1 MPVTSI
7 HRDRTQR
14 EREDAIRAFRTG
26 KVPILVASAVSA
38 RGLDIRSIMHVINYD
53 LPSTMYGGINE
64 YVHRIG
70 RTGRI
75 GNQGQATSF
84 YNERDEGLAP
94 DLVKLLVENGQP
106 IPDFLEQYK
115 PEEGAA
121 IDWDDASLDG
131 EEDGGDAAEN
141 GDNGDAGGGGWGDET
156 AEAPAVHDDA
166 GGDGWGA
173 PEAPAAKPVVKAA
186 PVAAP
191 VAKADDSWGAPSGQ
205 DLEW

>member
-53 LPSTMYGGINE
+53 LPNMAYGGINE

-84 YNERDEGLAP
+84 YNERDEDLAP
-94 DLVKLLVENGQP
+94 HLVKLLVENSQP

-131 EEDGGDAAEN
+131 EEAEEGGEN
-141 GDNGDAGGGGWGDET
+141 GENGNAGGGGWGDET
-156 AEAPAVHDDA
+156 TDAPAATEAAD
-166 GGDGWGA
+166 DGWGVEKPA
-173 PEAPAAKPVVKAA
+173 TPAAVAAPAANTN
-186 PVAAP
+186 
-191 VAKADDSWGAPSGQ
+191 DGWGAPSGQ
-205 DLEW
+205 GLSW

>member
-7 HRDRTQR
+7 HRERTQR

-94 DLVKLLVENGQP
+94 DLVKLLLENQQP

-115 PEEGAA
+115 PEECAA

-131 EEDGGDAAEN
+131 EDAEDAGEN
-141 GDNGDAGGGGWGDET
+141 GDAGDAGDAGGGGWGNESGASAAEPAT
-156 AEAPAVHDDA
+156 AD
-166 GGDGWGA
+166 DGWGA
-173 PEAPAAKPVVKAA
+173 PAAPATAPVTAPAAALAA
-186 PVAAP
+186 STN
-191 VAKADDSWGAPSGQ
+191 DGWDAPSGQ
-205 DLEW
+205 DLSW

>member
-53 LPSTMYGGINE
+53 LPSVMYGGINE

-94 DLVKLLVENGQP
+94 DLVKLLLENQQP
-106 IPDFLEQYK
+106 VPDFLEQYK

-131 EEDGGDAAEN
+131 EEAEEAGENGESGDA
-141 GDNGDAGGGGWGDET
+141 DGGGWG
-156 AEAPAVHDDA
+156 AEAVSYTHLTLPTKRIV
-166 GGDGWGA
+166 
-173 PEAPAAKPVVKAA
+173 
-186 PVAAP
+186 
-191 VAKADDSWGAPSGQ
+191 
-205 DLEW
+205 

>member
-53 LPSTMYGGINE
+53 LPSMQYGGINE

-84 YNERDEGLAP
+84 YNERDEELAP
-94 DLVKLLVENGQP
+94 HLVKLLVENNQP

-121 IDWDDASLDG
+121 IDWDDASIDG
-131 EEDGGDAAEN
+131 EEAEDGGEN
-141 GDNGDAGGGGWGDET
+141 GETGGGD
-156 AEAPAVHDDA
+156 
-166 GGDGWGA
+166 DGWGA
-173 PEAPAAKPVVKAA
+173 PAETEAPAAAAADDGWGVEKPAA
-186 PVAAP
+186 PAAAAAP
-191 VAKADDSWGAPSGQ
+191 AANTNDGWGAPSGQ
-205 DLEW
+205 DLSW